1 MSYRITYDED
11 ASGNMILRYSGDV
24 QGLVD
29 ACAAEAREYREHYGR
44 FGANK
49 KDFRPTL
56 SLDPVVAMEIMRQHG
71 IEDPFDPRIFEIASG
86 RDYSKFRRI
95 DDKLMWQTR
104 ARNSGRI
111 ITLGVEKKDAARKV
125 ALA

>member
-1 MSYRITYDED
+1 MSYRITYSED
-11 ASGNMILRYSGDV
+11 ATGQITLRYSGDV

-29 ACAAEAREYREHYGR
+29 ACAQEARAHREHYGR

-56 SLDPVVAMEIMRQHG
+56 SLDPVVAMMIMKEHG

-95 DDKLMWQTR
+95 DDALMWKTR

-111 ITLGVEKKDAARKV
+111 ITTGVEKKDPSRKLV
-125 ALA
+125 LA